1 MRTLQG
7 KKPSWVNDSKIS
19 KLDLVEMGRD
29 DASIAC
35 TQGKISLWLGKKATG
50 DLIRRILSGIANVDS
65 SVGYESEVICDFDA
79 IEKYESKG
87 YVIVS
92 YARTKGKYRAMFNV
106 PFSKKD
112 ALRCFAESILDE
124 LRDGDVQK
132 NLLWNGSATKI
143 MLLFTEL
150 SDNIKGWQLK
160 RAEFKDD
167 SDRYSRNSGS

>member
-1 MRTLQG
+1 
-7 KKPSWVNDSKIS
+7 
-19 KLDLVEMGRD
+19 
-29 DASIAC
+29 
-35 TQGKISLWLGKKATG
+35 
-50 DLIRRILSGIANVDS
+50 
-65 SVGYESEVICDFDA
+65 
-79 IEKYESKG
+79 
-87 YVIVS
+87 
-92 YARTKGKYRAMFNV
+92 
-106 PFSKKD
+106 
-112 ALRCFAESILDE
+112 ESILDE